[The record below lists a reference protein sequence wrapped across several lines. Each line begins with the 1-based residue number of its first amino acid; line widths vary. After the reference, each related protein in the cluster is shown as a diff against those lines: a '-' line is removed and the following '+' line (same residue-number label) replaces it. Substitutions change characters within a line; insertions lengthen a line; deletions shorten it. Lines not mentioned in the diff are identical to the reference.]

1 MTTFGMPPAYVG
13 APLVQPSAD
22 AGTCILTPNS
32 RMIRPKIGGMY
43 IAKGKKHIKRS
54 RGKRKGSKKSRRK
67 YLNHNNH
74 INHNNH
80 NNYGGQNAGFLPS
93 IGEPFAAAAGKY
105 VAPIALYGL
114 YKFLNKT
121 KTGRRTRKSR

>member
-32 RMIRPKIGGMY
+32 VMIRPKIGG
-43 IAKGKKHIKRS
+43 S
-54 RGKRKGSKKSRRK
+54 RRKRKNSKKNKKSRR
-67 YLNHNNH
+67 NRN
-74 INHNNH
+74 
-80 NNYGGQNAGFLPS
+80 QRAGFLPS
-93 IGEPFAAAAGKY
+93 IGEPFSTAVGNY

-114 YKFLNKT
+114 YKFLNKN
-121 KTGRRTRKSR
+121 KAGRRTKKSR

>member
-1 MTTFGMPPAYVG
+1 MSTFGMPPAYVG

-32 RMIRPKIGGMY
+32 VMIRPKIGGSR
-43 IAKGKKHIKRS
+43 KVRGKKAQ
-54 RGKRKGSKKSRRK
+54 RKHRKSRR
-67 YLNHNNH
+67 
-74 INHNNH
+74 
-80 NNYGGQNAGFLPS
+80 QRAGFLPS

-114 YKFLNKT
+114 YKFLDGK
-121 KTGRRTRKSR
+121 KGQKKSRKQTRRRR

>member
-1 MTTFGMPPAYVG
+1 MPPAYVG

-32 RMIRPKIGGMY
+32 VMIRPKIGGSR
-43 IAKGKKHIKRS
+43 KKRKNSKKNKRS
-54 RGKRKGSKKSRRK
+54 RKNKNSRR
-67 YLNHNNH
+67 
-74 INHNNH
+74 
-80 NNYGGQNAGFLPS
+80 QRAGFLPS

-114 YKFLNKT
+114 YKFLDKT
-121 KTGRRTRKSR
+121 KTGRRATTSRKSRNGRKGRRV

>member
-1 MTTFGMPPAYVG
+1 MSTFGMPPAYVG

-32 RMIRPKIGGMY
+32 LMIRPRIGGSR
-43 IAKGKKHIKRS
+43 KKHIKRS

-80 NNYGGQNAGFLPS
+80 NNYGGQSAGFLPS

-114 YKFLNKT
+114 YKFLDGK
-121 KTGRRTRKSR
+121 KGRNQTRRRR

>member
-22 AGTCILTPNS
+22 AGTCILTPTAT
-32 RMIRPKIGGMY
+32 MIRPKIGG
-43 IAKGKKHIKRS
+43 R
-54 RGKRKGSKKSRRK
+54 RKTRKTRKTRNTRRGSKKSKGSKGSKGSRRSK
-67 YLNHNNH
+67 
-74 INHNNH
+74 
-80 NNYGGQNAGFLPS
+80 GSQRAGFLPS

-114 YKFLNKT
+114 YKFLNK
-121 KTGRRTRKSR
+121 KDGRRTKKSR

>member
-1 MTTFGMPPAYVG
+1 MTTFGMPPSYVG

-32 RMIRPKIGGMY
+32 VMIRPKIGGSRR
-43 IAKGKKHIKRS
+43 KH
-54 RGKRKGSKKSRRK
+54 KKSRRSK
-67 YLNHNNH
+67 NS
-74 INHNNH
+74 
-80 NNYGGQNAGFLPS
+80 QRAGFLPS

-121 KTGRRTRKSR
+121 KDSKGRKTRTSRKSRKSRKNSRV

>member
-22 AGTCILTPNS
+22 AGTCILTPTAT
-32 RMIRPKIGGMY
+32 MIRPKIGGSRR
-43 IAKGKKHIKRS
+43 HIKNT
-54 RGKRKGSKKSRRK
+54 RGKRAQKKNRKSRR
-67 YLNHNNH
+67 
-74 INHNNH
+74 
-80 NNYGGQNAGFLPS
+80 QRAGFLPS

-114 YKFLNKT
+114 YKFLNKS
-121 KTGRRTRKSR
+121 KTGRRTKTSRKGNRV

>member
-32 RMIRPKIGGMY
+32 VMIRPKIGGSRR
-43 IAKGKKHIKRS
+43 KS
-54 RGKRKGSKKSRRK
+54 RGKKAQRKHKKSKNSRRSK
-67 YLNHNNH
+67 NRRS
-74 INHNNH
+74 
-80 NNYGGQNAGFLPS
+80 QRAGFLPS
-93 IGEPFAAAAGKY
+93 IGEPFSTAVGNY

-114 YKFLNKT
+114 YKFLNKN
-121 KTGRRTRKSR
+121 KTGRRTKKSR

>member
-32 RMIRPKIGGMY
+32 VMIRPKIGG
-43 IAKGKKHIKRS
+43 S
-54 RGKRKGSKKSRRK
+54 RRKRKNSKKNKKSRR
-67 YLNHNNH
+67 NRS
-74 INHNNH
+74 
-80 NNYGGQNAGFLPS
+80 QRAGFLPS
-93 IGEPFAAAAGKY
+93 IGEPFSTAVGNY

-114 YKFLNKT
+114 YKFLNKN
-121 KTGRRTRKSR
+121 KTGRRTKKSR